1 MDFQKILRIIQSF
14 EDGAL
19 TKDEACELLEGII
32 FILDK
37 IRPQLK
43 KWILRIVLDGVK
55 VSLSELKEHLQHEA
69 EKEK

>member
-19 TKDEACELLEGII
+19 TNEEAVELLDGII
-32 FILDK
+32 FILEK

-43 KWILRIVLDGVK
+43 KWFLRILLDGVK
-55 VSLSELKEHLQHEA
+55 VSLSELKEHLHDQ
-69 EKEK
+69 KEN

>member
-19 TKDEACELLEGII
+19 TNDEAVEVLEGII

-43 KWILRIVLDGVK
+43 KWFLRILLDGVK
-55 VSLSELKEHLQHEA
+55 VSLSELKEHLHDQ
-69 EKEK
+69 KEN

>member
-19 TKDEACELLEGII
+19 TNEEAVELLDGII
-32 FILDK
+32 FILEK

-43 KWILRIVLDGVK
+43 KWFLRILLDGVK
-55 VSLSELKEHLQHEA
+55 VSLSELKEHLHDQQ
-69 EKEK
+69 EK

>member
-19 TKDEACELLEGII
+19 TNDEAVELLEGII

-43 KWILRIVLDGVK
+43 KWFLRILLDGVK
-55 VSLSELKEHLQHEA
+55 VSLSELKEHLHDQ
-69 EKEK
+69 KEN

>member
-19 TKDEACELLEGII
+19 TNEEACDLLDGII
-32 FILDK
+32 YILEK

-43 KWILRIVLDGVK
+43 KWFLRIVLDGVK
-55 VSLSELKEHLQHEA
+55 VSLSELKEHLNDQ
-69 EKEK
+69 EKD

>member
-19 TKDEACELLEGII
+19 TNEEAVELLDGII
-32 FILDK
+32 FILEK

-43 KWILRIVLDGVK
+43 KWFLRIVLDGVK
-55 VSLSELKEHLQHEA
+55 VSLSELKEHLHDQQ
-69 EKEK
+69 EK

>member
-19 TKDEACELLEGII
+19 TNDEACDLLDGII
-32 FILDK
+32 FILEK

-43 KWILRIVLDGVK
+43 KWFLRIVLDGVK
-55 VSLSELKEHLQHEA
+55 VSLSELKEHLNDQ
-69 EKEK
+69 KEN

>member
-19 TKDEACELLEGII
+19 TNDEAVELLDGII
-32 FILDK
+32 FILEK

-43 KWILRIVLDGVK
+43 KWFLRIVLDGVK
-55 VSLSELKEHLQHEA
+55 VSLSELKEHLHDQQ
-69 EKEK
+69 EK

>member
-19 TKDEACELLEGII
+19 TNDEAVELLDGII
-32 FILDK
+32 FILEK

-43 KWILRIVLDGVK
+43 KWFLRILLDGVK
-55 VSLSELKEHLQHEA
+55 VSLSELKEHLHDQ
-69 EKEK
+69 KEN

>member
-19 TKDEACELLEGII
+19 TNNEAVELLDGII
-32 FILDK
+32 FILEK

-43 KWILRIVLDGVK
+43 KWFLRILLDGVK
-55 VSLSELKEHLQHEA
+55 VSLSELKEHLHDQ
-69 EKEK
+69 KEN

>member
-19 TKDEACELLEGII
+19 TNDEAVELLEGII

-43 KWILRIVLDGVK
+43 KWFLRIVLDGVK
-55 VSLSELKEHLQHEA
+55 VSLSELKEHLNDQ
-69 EKEK
+69 KEN

>member
-19 TKDEACELLEGII
+19 TNEEAVELLDGII
-32 FILDK
+32 FILEK

-43 KWILRIVLDGVK
+43 KWFLRIVLDGVK
-55 VSLSELKEHLQHEA
+55 VSLSELKEHLHDQ
-69 EKEK
+69 KEN